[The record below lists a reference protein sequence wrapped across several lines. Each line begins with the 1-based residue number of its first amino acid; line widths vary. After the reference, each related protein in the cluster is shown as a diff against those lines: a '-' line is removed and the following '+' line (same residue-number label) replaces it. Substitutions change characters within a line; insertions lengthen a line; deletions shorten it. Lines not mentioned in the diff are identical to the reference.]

1 MKISKKLEKTL
12 NDNNITFLL
21 KDCESISKEI
31 NEPNLDF
38 EFSVCQL
45 DFGTK
50 MGKLLCFTS
59 NKRDRKIIVTKN
71 YNYIPSSIINLKF
84 SLKNK
89 EFK

>member
-1 MKISKKLEKTL
+1 MKVSKKLEKTL

-31 NEPNLDF
+31 KEPNLDF
-38 EFSVCQL
+38 EFNVEQL

-50 MGKLLCFTS
+50 IGKLLCFTI
-59 NKRDRKIIVTKN
+59 KDRRIIATKN
-71 YNYIPSSIINLKF
+71 YNYTSSPVINLKF
-84 SLKNK
+84 SLKNE